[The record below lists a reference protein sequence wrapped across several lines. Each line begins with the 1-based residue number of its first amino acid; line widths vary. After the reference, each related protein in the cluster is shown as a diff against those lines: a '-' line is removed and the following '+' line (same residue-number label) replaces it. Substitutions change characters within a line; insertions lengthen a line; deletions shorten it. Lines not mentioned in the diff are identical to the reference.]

1 MKIKITMRSHL
12 TPTRM
17 AIIKTANKVEK
28 RESFLVLL
36 VGTLTGAATTENSM
50 ELPQKLK
57 IELPYH
63 PATPLQV
70 YTLKNQKH

>member
-57 IELPYH
+57 
-63 PATPLQV
+63 
-70 YTLKNQKH
+70 